1 MTFRFEPQP
10 EQLSREARQQK
21 EQQAQQELLN
31 RIVAQRKWEERARRR
46 FDHLPEEL
54 AARE

>member
-10 EQLSREARQQK
+10 ELLSHEARQQK

-31 RIVAQRKWEERARRR
+31 RIVAQREWEERARRR
-46 FDHLPEEL
+46 FDRLPEEL
-54 AARE
+54 AARK